1 MDPLRRWVDELG
13 TFALALTL
21 AVVVWVVAVR
31 EENPIEQGDFPEAIP
46 VKVRNKPPG
55 TTLLPM
61 TFNEQVRLT
70 VRAPRSSW
78 QSLRTD
84 KFSAWIDLKG
94 KEPGDYDMPVQA
106 SCIDPNVRIVEVR
119 PASVPVH
126 LQRESSRAVPV
137 QVHLYGS
144 AALGYEIKTGE
155 GETIIA
161 PATVTVTGPASLV
174 EQVTKATVD
183 LYLRDVKETVV
194 ATRRVV
200 ARQTNG
206 DPVGDFVRIQP
217 PTVQITVP
225 VVQKTGFNEVAVRP
239 VITGTVAPGYW
250 VRNVTVDP
258 ATVTLVGDPSVVSR
272 IRGYVETSPLD
283 ISGATG
289 DVVERMPLDLPE
301 GASTVGVQG
310 VLVTVHVEPLR
321 GRLTVWRPPIARGLS
336 TDLTALI
343 SPDKVAVTL
352 TGPLPRLNSL
362 TDEDVPVYVELVDL
376 GVGRYRLPLSPLV
389 PEGLTLVS
397 VMPDTVEVVI
407 SRVPPTPT
415 PTPTF
420 TPTPTPAVTG
430 TLTATPGITLTLT
443 PAITVTLTPTHT
455 GG

>member
-1 MDPLRRWVDELG
+1 MKRWADELG
-13 TFALALTL
+13 TFVLALTL

-46 VKVRNKPPG
+46 VQVHNKPPG

-61 TFNEQVRLT
+61 SFNESVRVT
-70 VRAPRSSW
+70 IRAPRSSW
-78 QSLRTD
+78 QSLRAD
-84 KFSAWIDLKG
+84 KFSAWVDLKG
-94 KEPGDYDMPVQA
+94 REPGDYDIPVQA
-106 SCIDPNVRIVEVR
+106 SCMDPNVRIVEVR

-126 LQRESSRAVPV
+126 LQPEISRIVPV

-144 AALGYEIKTGE
+144 AALGYEIKSGE
-155 GETIIA
+155 GATIIT
-161 PATVTVTGPASLV
+161 PATVTVTGPAPLV
-174 EQVTKATVD
+174 EQVTRATVD

-200 ARQTNG
+200 ARQANG

-217 PTVQITVP
+217 PTVQITIP

-258 ATVTLVGDPSVVSR
+258 ATVTLVGDPSVVSQV
-272 IRGYVETSPLD
+272 RGYIETAPLD

-289 DVVERMPLDLPE
+289 DVVERMPLELPE

-321 GRLTVWRPPIARGLS
+321 GRLTIWRPPTARGLS

-352 TGPLPRLNSL
+352 IGPLPRLNSL

-376 GVGRYRLPLSPLV
+376 GVGKYQLPLSPLV
-389 PEGLTLVS
+389 PEGLEVVS
-397 VMPDTVEVVI
+397 MVPDTVEVVI

-420 TPTPTPAVTG
+420 TPTPTPAPTE
-430 TLTATPGITLTLT
+430 TLTVTPGIT
-443 PAITVTLTPTHT
+443 VTITPTST
-455 GG
+455 G